1 MQPLVFSWGWGE
13 KYNEFKASTQLHSE
27 SRFVNIFQWQGTRDM
42 SAFLTVPASI
52 EFQDQ
57 YDWDSVRSRCGEM
70 VLDARNRITELTGL
84 PKLCPDDW
92 LGQMATILFPMDD
105 TVAFKE
111 RLYDDH
117 QIEIPTMAHEGHTA
131 FRISIQGYNSEADV
145 DHLIRTLKNF
155 I

>member
-1 MQPLVFSWGWGE
+1 
-13 KYNEFKASTQLHSE
+13 
-27 SRFVNIFQWQGTRDM
+27 
-42 SAFLTVPASI
+42 
-52 EFQDQ
+52 
-57 YDWDSVRSRCGEM
+57 
-70 VLDARNRITELTGL
+70 
-84 PKLCPDDW
+84 
-92 LGQMATILFPMDD
+92 MATILFPMDD
-105 TVAFKE
+105 TVDFKE

>member
-1 MQPLVFSWGWGE
+1 MQPLVFSWGWGKE
-13 KYNEFKASTQLHSE
+13 YNEFKASTQLHSK
-27 SRFVNIFQWQGTRDM
+27 SCFVNIFQWQGTRDM

-84 PKLCPDDW
+84 PQLCPDDW

-117 QIEIPTMAHEGHTA
+117 QIEMPTMAHEGLTA

>member
-1 MQPLVFSWGWGE
+1 
-13 KYNEFKASTQLHSE
+13 
-27 SRFVNIFQWQGTRDM
+27 
-42 SAFLTVPASI
+42 
-52 EFQDQ
+52 
-57 YDWDSVRSRCGEM
+57 M
-70 VLDARNRITELTGL
+70 VLDTRNRITELTRL
-84 PKLCPDDW
+84 PQLCPDDW

-117 QIEIPTMAHEGHTA
+117 QIEIPTMAHEGLTA